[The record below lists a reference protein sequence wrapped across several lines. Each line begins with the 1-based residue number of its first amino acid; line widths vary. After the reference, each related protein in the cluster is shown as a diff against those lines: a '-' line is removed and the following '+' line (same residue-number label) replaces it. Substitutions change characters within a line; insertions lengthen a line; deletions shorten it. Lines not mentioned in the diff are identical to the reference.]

1 MAASVNRVETGID
14 GLDSVLHGGL
24 RPGRAYM
31 VRGTS
36 GTGKTI
42 LAYHFL
48 QAGLD
53 AGESALF
60 VAFEEREADLREN
73 AATLGFDLDDAAVL
87 DLSPSA
93 EDFSEDATYSVLNPS
108 EVDGRAVAAAIS
120 DAVEERSPDRVVVD
134 PLSQLRHLAADD
146 YQFNHVAASL
156 MSFLKDHGATVVFTS
171 QPTTER
177 SDDDLQYLCDGAITL
192 DRTPDNRTL
201 TVDKFRGSGFQS
213 GVHSLRID
221 ADGARVFP
229 VLDPGTHTG
238 SVDFETVSSGV
249 DSLDSLLGGG
259 IERGSTTLVSG
270 PSGVGKTTTGTT
282 FARAAAERGERA
294 VVYLFEESEAS
305 FRHRTEAIGLPLADL
320 VDRGDL
326 VLREIEPLS
335 VSANEFAADVRSEV
349 ETRNAG
355 FVMVD
360 GISGYRVGMRDD
372 ADVRA
377 QLHSLARY
385 LRNNG
390 VTAVF
395 TDEIGSVTGEFS
407 VSDARVSHIADNILF
422 IRYIE
427 VDGEIRKAVGVLKK
441 RFGAFEST
449 LRSFRIGTDGLSV
462 GDKLAGL
469 RGVLTGT
476 PTTGPPGE

>member
-1 MAASVNRVETGID
+1 
-14 GLDSVLHGGL
+14 
-24 RPGRAYM
+24 M

-42 LAYHFL
+42 LGYHFL
-48 QAGLD
+48 QTGVD

-60 VAFEEREADLREN
+60 VAFEERETDLREN
-73 AATLGFDLDDAAVL
+73 AATLGFDLGDLTVL

-93 EDFSEDATYSVLNPS
+93 EEFRADSTYSVLNPS
-108 EVDGRAVAAAIS
+108 EVDGRDISEAIG
-120 DAVEERSPDRVVVD
+120 DAVDDTDPDRVVVD
-134 PLSQLRHLAADD
+134 PLSQLRHLTTDD

-156 MSFLKDHGATVVFTS
+156 MSFLRDRGATTVFTS
-171 QPTTER
+171 QPTRER
-177 SDDDLQYLCDGAITL
+177 SDDDLQYLCDGAVTL
-192 DRTPDNRTL
+192 RRTPDHRTL

-213 GVHSLRID
+213 GEHALRID
-221 ADGARVFP
+221 GDGAHVFP
-229 VLDPGTHTG
+229 ELVPDAHDDARDDTH
-238 SVDFETVSSGV
+238 DFETVSSDVAG
-249 DSLDSLLGGG
+249 LDDLLGGG

-270 PSGVGKTTTGTT
+270 PSGVGKTTTGTA
-282 FARAAAERGERA
+282 FACAAARRGERA

-305 FRHRTEAIGLPLADL
+305 FRHRTEAIGFPVADL
-320 VDRGDL
+320 VDNGSL
-326 VLREIEPLS
+326 VLREIEPLA
-335 VSANEFAADVRSEV
+335 VSANEFAADVRREV
-349 ETRNAG
+349 ETEHAE

-377 QLHSLARY
+377 NLHSLARY

-390 VTAVF
+390 VAAVL
-395 TDEIGSVTGEFS
+395 TDEVGSVTGEFS
-407 VSDARVSHIADNILF
+407 VSDARISHAADNILF

-427 VDGEIRKAVGVLKK
+427 VEGEIRKAVGVLKK

-449 LRSFRIGTDGLSV
+449 LREFSIDADGLHV
-462 GDKLAGL
+462 GDQLTGL

-476 PTTGPPGE
+476 PSVADHADG